1 MARKSAVDMQKAKEA
16 KQKKIA
22 IVGGVLLLAIMG
34 FQGPRTLKMLK
45 GPGDTT
51 AAPPPATT
59 ATAPTDAGGLALPPV
74 STTGAPP
81 SAGPASPVDGGP
93 VAIAGQLVSF
103 TRFAS
108 KDPFVQQIDVGETAS
123 GGAGGGSGGGGGT
136 GSGSGSASGS
146 GSGSASGSGSSSSGG
161 KGSGSGASSSGGGGG
176 SKPAAPSSAT
186 IAVNGAS
193 ESVSVGKD
201 FPAATPLFHLVKLSG
216 ATALVGIAGGSYAS
230 GDQTAILRK
239 GKTLVLQNTADGTR
253 YELRLVSVG

>member
-51 AAPPPATT
+51 AAPPATT

-74 STTGAPP
+74 STTGTPP
-81 SAGPASPVDGGP
+81 SGGSASPVDGGP

-108 KDPFVQQIDVGETAS
+108 KDPFVQQIDVGETA
-123 GGAGGGSGGGGGT
+123 ARGGGGGT
-136 GSGSGSASGS
+136 RSGSGSGS
-146 GSGSASGSGSSSSGG
+146 GSGSASGSSSGSDGG
-161 KGSGSGASSSGGGGG
+161 KGSGSGASSSGGGG

-186 IAVNGAS
+186 IAVNGAG

-230 GDQTAILRK
+230 GDQTATLRK

>member
-74 STTGAPP
+74 SAAGTAPSGE
-81 SAGPASPVDGGP
+81 SATAPAGGP

-123 GGAGGGSGGGGGT
+123 GGGGGGT

-146 GSGSASGSGSSSSGG
+146 GSGSGSAPGSSSGSSGG
-161 KGSGSGASSSGGGGG
+161 KGSGSGASSPGGVG

>member
-59 ATAPTDAGGLALPPV
+59 ATAPTAAGGLALPPV
-74 STTGAPP
+74 STTATTPSGESAP
-81 SAGPASPVDGGP
+81 AADGGP

-108 KDPFVQQIDVGETAS
+108 KDPFVQQIDVAESA
-123 GGAGGGSGGGGGT
+123 SGGGGGT
-136 GSGSGSASGS
+136 DAGSDSRSGS
-146 GSGSASGSGSSSSGG
+146 GSGSGSSSLGSRSLGEPRVGEHWHQHERRG
-161 KGSGSGASSSGGGGG
+161 KS
-176 SKPAAPSSAT
+176 
-186 IAVNGAS
+186 
-193 ESVSVGKD
+193 
-201 FPAATPLFHLVKLSG
+201 HH
-216 ATALVGIAGGSYAS
+216 
-230 GDQTAILRK
+230 
-239 GKTLVLQNTADGTR
+239 
-253 YELRLVSVG
+253 

>member
-74 STTGAPP
+74 STAGTPP
-81 SAGPASPVDGGP
+81 SGESGTAASGGP

-123 GGAGGGSGGGGGT
+123 GGGGGGSGSGT
-136 GSGSGSASGS
+136 GSGSRSASGS
-146 GSGSASGSGSSSSGG
+146 GSGSASGSGSGSSGG
-161 KGSGSGASSSGGGGG
+161 KASGSGASSSGGGGGG